1 MTKLV
6 ARKLVARKLVA
17 KSIKKGSS
25 SRPLPKATR
34 RENFLLAVKAKV
46 SSTVKREAK
55 VMGSEASQ
63 PIVLKKSLPYASR
76 INLLFKPTSPR
87 KLHESDLHLLR
98 PCPPPKKLDLCL

>member
-1 MTKLV
+1 MT
-6 ARKLVARKLVA
+6 KLVARKLVA

-55 VMGSEASQ
+55 VMGSVANKPNFVDEG
-63 PIVLKKSLPYASR
+63 SLPYPGK
-76 INLLFKPTSPR
+76 INLLFKPSSPR
-87 KLHESDLHLLR
+87 KLHESDFHLLR
-98 PCPPPKKLDLCL
+98 WADPPKKLELCL